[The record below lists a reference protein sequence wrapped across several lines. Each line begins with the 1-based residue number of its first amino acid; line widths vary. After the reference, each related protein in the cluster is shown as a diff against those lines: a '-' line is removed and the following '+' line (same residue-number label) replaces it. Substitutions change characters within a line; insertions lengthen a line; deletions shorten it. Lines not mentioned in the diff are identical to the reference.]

1 MTRTAAGPGWDRLVV
16 LCAANRYDG
25 MPLADWHLARAL
37 SRHVPVL
44 YVDPP
49 LSPLAPLRSRGA
61 RAPGRPGLQ
70 VTGPG
75 FARLAPIGPP
85 FPSRP
90 GVAGLTTAAARRSVR
105 RAVTRLG
112 GSVLAVVS
120 GWPLYPMHDTFR
132 RSLTVY
138 WAQDDFVAGAALLGE
153 SARLIECRERRI
165 ARSAGLV
172 IAANPDVAATW
183 RARGLEPV
191 LIPYGTDSGAYADV
205 DQVPVPPDADLP
217 GPVAGFVGHINSR
230 IDLSLLEGIAARGLS
245 LLLVGPRDMRFEPKR
260 FAALTAM
267 PNVRWVGE
275 KPFAALPGYL
285 RVIDVGLVPYADSGF
300 NRGSFPLK
308 TLEYLAAG
316 RAVAGTDLPATRWL
330 GTDLVR
336 IATGADDFADLAVR
350 LAGQPRD
357 PELVARRREFAGRHN
372 WARRAEQFV
381 AAISAHSSEAGMPPR
396 INRANVSTAG
406 RQ

>member
-1 MTRTAAGPGWDRLVV
+1 MTGLARGQDWDRLIV
-16 LCAANRYDG
+16 LCAPNRFDG
-25 MPLADWHLARAL
+25 MPLADWHLAREL

-49 LSPLAPLRSRGA
+49 LSPLAPLRNRGA
-61 RAPGRPGLQ
+61 SSQGRPGLQ

-75 FARLAPIGPP
+75 FARLTPVGPP

-90 GVAGLTTAAARRSVR
+90 GVTGLTAAAARSSVR
-105 RAVTRLG
+105 RAVARLG
-112 GSVLAVVS
+112 GRVLAVVS
-120 GWPLYPMHDTFR
+120 GWPLYPMHGTFG

-153 SARLIECRERRI
+153 SARLLERRERKI
-165 ARSAGLV
+165 ASSAGLV
-172 IAANPDVAATW
+172 IAANPDVAAGW

-191 LIPYGTDSGAYADV
+191 LIPFGTDSAAYADV
-205 DQVPVPPDADLP
+205 DRVPVPPDAVLP
-217 GPVAGFVGHINSR
+217 GPVAGFVGHINRR

-245 LLLVGPRDMRFEPKR
+245 LLLVGPLDPRFEPER
-260 FAALTAM
+260 FATLTARR
-267 PNVRWVGE
+267 NVRWVGE

-285 RVIDVGLVPYADSGF
+285 RAIDVGLVPYSDSGF

-316 RAVAGTDLPATRWL
+316 RPVVGTDLPATRWL

-336 IATGADDFADLAVR
+336 IAAGTEDFADLAVR
-350 LAGQPRD
+350 LAGQQRN
-357 PELVARRREFAGRHN
+357 PELVTRRREFAGRHS

-381 AAISAHSSEAGMPPR
+381 AAISAHSSEAGTTER
-396 INRANVSTAG
+396 ISRANAGAAG
-406 RQ
+406 RS